1 MFDRVGII
9 GVGLIGGS
17 LGMGIV
23 QRGLSREVVGIGRS
37 PENLREAERMGAVT
51 RTAASLAEGVRG
63 ADLVI
68 VATPVTSIIKSVREV
83 VPHLTPGTI
92 VTDVGSTKQQIV
104 EQAEAVMPDGAF
116 FVGGHPM
123 AGSEAAGVRFAD
135 RYLFEGAYYVL
146 TPTPRTSPSALRV
159 VGELARAVGA
169 KPIEMSPAA
178 HDFAVAAI
186 SHLPH
191 MAAVAL
197 VNAVGS
203 MPGSKEIFSLA
214 AGGFRDTTRVAA
226 GNPEVWRDI
235 LATNSAMLR
244 AAMAH
249 FRKELDRIDDLLE
262 AGDMQGLQ
270 ALLQDARELRKAVPS
285 KAKGFLHDLFNLL
298 INIPDRPGSIAEVA
312 SVLAAD
318 GLNISDLEILR
329 VREGEG
335 GTVRLSFASREAR
348 DAAREI
354 LKHAGIKVV
363 SHNG

>member
-1 MFDRVGII
+1 MFNRVAIV

-17 LGMGIV
+17 LGMGII
-23 QRGLSREVVGIGRS
+23 QRGLSREVIGIGRS
-37 PENLREAERMGAVT
+37 PDNLREAERMGAVT
-51 RTAASLAEGVRG
+51 ATTTSLAEGVHE

-68 VATPVTSIIKSVREV
+68 VATPVTSIIKSIREIA
-83 VPHLTPGTI
+83 PHLASGTI
-92 VTDVGSTKQQIV
+92 VTDVGSTKQMIV
-104 EQAEAVMPDGAF
+104 KEAEEVMPDSVF

-146 TPTPRTSPSALRV
+146 TPTPRTSPPALKT
-159 VGELARAVGA
+159 VGELVRAVGA

-191 MAAVAL
+191 MVAVAL

-214 AGGFRDTTRVAA
+214 AGGFRDTTRVAS
-226 GNPEVWRDI
+226 GSPEVWRDI
-235 LATNSAMLR
+235 VATNREMLR
-244 AAMAH
+244 AAIAH
-249 FRKELDRIDDLLE
+249 FRKELDRIDAFLE
-262 AGDMQGLQ
+262 AGDFEALQ
-270 ALLQDARELRKAVPS
+270 DLLQDARELRGAVPA

-298 INIPDRPGSIAEVA
+298 LNIPDRPGSIAEVA
-312 SVLAAD
+312 SVLAANS
-318 GLNISDLEILR
+318 LNISDLEILR

-348 DAAREI
+348 DMAREV
-354 LKHAGIKVV
+354 LKQAGITVF
-363 SHNG
+363 